1 MEALFLW
8 ARREARRTTPA
19 ARSRVQTWYA
29 ALDGSELAL
38 FGLLLV
44 MVFLFHWGFA
54 RAASDGREYFIQVRS
69 LLIDGDLDFANETT
83 MFRGRGTTDIYAF
96 GTPLLWSPF
105 FLFAHLWLGVLNLA
119 GAEYPRDGFFNPY
132 QRAVGIGTLVYGFI
146 ALVLIYR
153 ILCQYYSK
161 QLAALSTVAVTGG
174 SFVIWYL
181 VADNSLAHGT
191 SMFAVALF
199 LYTWHQTRG
208 RESVRRWALLGATA
222 GLMSLV
228 RWQNVLFVVFP
239 AADAIVGLSRSFGA
253 GSRAPDNEATAETTP
268 DDNGPAAG
276 HLTPHLVRY
285 AAFAGAFIVVFS
297 PQMVFWKVVRGG
309 FFAMPAAAHASAW
322 LSPQLADVLFSPDR
336 GLFSWTP
343 LLLLAS
349 IGLLFFARRQPYFGS
364 LLIAALALQVYI
376 NSTVGWGGHGFG
388 ARRFTNCALIFAIG
402 LAALLQW
409 LRSRPALAPALL
421 LAAFVL
427 VNGFAMLGMQ
437 TGTLPPSGPIRSQE
451 MLAATTSRIG
461 KPFALPMNAWIAL
474 RYDADLGLYE
484 RLGPQRFNNLHID
497 FGEPGDNRFL
507 VRGFG
512 RPEQSSQFSFR
523 WSLGDEAYLVAPLR
537 DAVDYVLELRV
548 APLRPRD
555 VDTDPQLID
564 VWINDTMVESL
575 PLNPGIRE
583 YRIDVSADAIRRGLN
598 EVRFRYGWVASPQ
611 SLGVSNDPREL
622 AVRFDRISLIR
633 AG

>member
-1 MEALFLW
+1 MPRCFCGRDAK
-8 ARREARRTTPA
+8 RG

-29 ALDGSELAL
+29 VLDGSDLAL

-44 MVFLFHWGFA
+44 LVFLFHWGFA
-54 RAASDGREYFIQVRS
+54 RAASDGREYFMQVRS
-69 LLIDGDLDFANETT
+69 LIIDRDLDFANETT
-83 MFRGRGTTDIYAF
+83 LFRGRGTIDIYAF
-96 GTPLLWSPF
+96 GTPLLWTPF

-161 QLAALSTVAVTGG
+161 RLAALSTLAVTGG
-174 SFVIWYL
+174 SFIIWYL
-181 VADNSLAHGT
+181 VADNSMAHGA
-191 SMFAVALF
+191 SMFAVTLF

-208 RESVRRWALLGATA
+208 RESARRWALLGAAA

-239 AADAIVGLSRSFGA
+239 AADAIVGLSRSFGT
-253 GSRAPDNEATAETTP
+253 GRGAPHNEATSETMP
-268 DDNGPAAG
+268 EDNDPADGRLAR
-276 HLTPHLVRY
+276 HLVRY
-285 AAFAGAFIVVFS
+285 TAFAGAFIVAFS
-297 PQMVFWKVVRGG
+297 PQLVFWKVVRGG
-309 FFAMPAAAHASAW
+309 YFAMPVAGHDTAW
-322 LSPQLADVLFSPDR
+322 LSPELADVLFSPDR

-364 LLIAALALQVYI
+364 LLIAALTFQVYI
-376 NSTVGWGGHGFG
+376 NSVVGWGGHGFG

-437 TGTLPPSGPIRSQE
+437 TGTLPPSGAIRSQE
-451 MLAATTSRIG
+451 MLAATTSRISN
-461 KPFALPMNAWIAL
+461 PFALPMNAWIAL
-474 RYDADLGLYE
+474 RYQADLGLYE
-484 RLGPQRFNNLHID
+484 RLGPQTFNNLRID
-497 FGEPGDNRFL
+497 LGEPGDDRFL
-507 VRGFG
+507 VRGFSE
-512 RPEQSSQFSFR
+512 PEQGSQFSFR
-523 WSLGDEAYLVAPLR
+523 WSLGDEAYLVALLR
-537 DAVDYVLELRV
+537 EAVDYVLELRV
-548 APLRPRD
+548 APFSPRD
-555 VDTDPQLID
+555 IETDPQLID

-575 PLNPGIRE
+575 PLNRGIRE
-583 YRIDVSADAIRRGLN
+583 YQIDVPGEAIRRGFN
-598 EVRFRYGWVASPQ
+598 EVRFRYGWVASPR
-611 SLGVSNDPREL
+611 SLGLSDDPREL
-622 AVRFDRISLIR
+622 AVRFDTISLIR
-633 AG
+633 NG

>member
-1 MEALFLW
+1 
-8 ARREARRTTPA
+8 
-19 ARSRVQTWYA
+19 
-29 ALDGSELAL
+29 
-38 FGLLLV
+38 
-44 MVFLFHWGFA
+44 
-54 RAASDGREYFIQVRS
+54 
-69 LLIDGDLDFANETT
+69 
-83 MFRGRGTTDIYAF
+83 
-96 GTPLLWSPF
+96 
-105 FLFAHLWLGVLNLA
+105 
-119 GAEYPRDGFFNPY
+119 
-132 QRAVGIGTLVYGFI
+132 
-146 ALVLIYR
+146 
-153 ILCQYYSK
+153 
-161 QLAALSTVAVTGG
+161 
-174 SFVIWYL
+174 
-181 VADNSLAHGT
+181 
-191 SMFAVALF
+191 MFAVALF

-208 RESVRRWALLGATA
+208 RESVRRWPLLGATA

-253 GSRAPDNEATAETTP
+253 GRHAPANETTSETTP

-309 FFAMPAAAHASAW
+309 FFAMPAAAHDTAW

-364 LLIAALALQVYI
+364 LLIAALALQIYI

-409 LRSRPALAPALL
+409 LRSRPALVPALL

-437 TGTLPPSGPIRSQE
+437 TGTLPPSGAIRSLE

-461 KPFALPMNAWIAL
+461 NPYALPMNAWIAL

-484 RLGPQRFNNLHID
+484 RLGPQ
-497 FGEPGDNRFL
+497 
-507 VRGFG
+507 
-512 RPEQSSQFSFR
+512 SSTTST
-523 WSLGDEAYLVAPLR
+523 STSAKP
-537 DAVDYVLELRV
+537 
-548 APLRPRD
+548 
-555 VDTDPQLID
+555 T
-564 VWINDTMVESL
+564 TT
-575 PLNPGIRE
+575 
-583 YRIDVSADAIRRGLN
+583 VS
-598 EVRFRYGWVASPQ
+598 WCVASASRSKAASSRSAGASATRRTSSHRCARP
-611 SLGVSNDPREL
+611 STTFSSSVWRRSARATSKP
-622 AVRFDRISLIR
+622 IR
-633 AG
+633 SSSTSGSTTPWSRACH